1 MSEIFVRHSQ
11 FRVFPGNKGQVDLR
25 IVHLRLVKFQ
35 GSLTI
40 SKCETNWNSYNYVAG
55 FPSLHLCVQRQ
66 YYYCDCVLTER
77 YRKESIFK
85 GKPTPTLNPLVFLQ
99 FKALCL
105 YIPTHFF
112 KWILRVRKFAF
123 TKPTNICCLI

>member
-77 YRKESIFK
+77 YRKKSIFK
-85 GKPTPTLNPLVFLQ
+85 GKPILTLNALVFLH
-99 FKALCL
+99 FKALRL
-105 YIPTHFF
+105 YIPTQFF
-112 KWILRVRKFAF
+112 LNGCCVFSFSF
-123 TKPTNICCLI
+123 TKPTDVCWL